1 MRKLAIIT
9 VIVVLSFFINLLYY
23 VAWMLMDQ
31 WLVEPEGT
39 ENSKDLFLT
48 ALPEVLKNKV

>member
-31 WLVEPEGT
+31 WLIEPEGT
-39 ENSKDLFLT
+39 ENSKDVSLT
-48 ALPEVLKNKV
+48 ALPDMLKNKV

>member
-1 MRKLAIIT
+1 MNKLAVVT

-31 WLVEPEGT
+31 WLLTSDEPVE
-39 ENSKDLFLT
+39 KII
-48 ALPEVLKNKV
+48 AAAV